1 MPYLKHRFAP
11 VLSDKYCS
19 VLLSELQVLSLV
31 HLSCLLHQ
39 DIVLIL
45 PTDFSFDLLTT
56 AGMPYSPDLFD
67 MMNTYQMRF
76 QETSLH
82 SLPQLQ
88 SSFGIPDA
96 AVFTHHKD
104 TAGFLLSGV
113 RILHL
118 IFLTVLFLNT
128 L

>member
-1 MPYLKHRFAP
+1 
-11 VLSDKYCS
+11 
-19 VLLSELQVLSLV
+19 
-31 HLSCLLHQ
+31 
-39 DIVLIL
+39 
-45 PTDFSFDLLTT
+45 
-56 AGMPYSPDLFD
+56 MPYSPDLFD

-96 AVFTHHKD
+96 AVLTHHKD

-118 IFLTVLFLNT
+118 IFFNRSFFEYPLTSAASGSTGSIFM
-128 L
+128 